1 MTAHWGVEDPAAV
14 EGTESEKWL
23 AFRTAFRELENRIK
37 VFTSLPIRT
46 LDRAKLQACLNEIGR
61 SRLDEAG

>member
-1 MTAHWGVEDPAAV
+1 LGRRRSASV
-14 EGTESEKWL
+14 EGTDTEKWL

-46 LDRAKLQACLNEIGR
+46 LDRAKLQSHLHEIGR
-61 SRLDEAG
+61 TRLDEAG